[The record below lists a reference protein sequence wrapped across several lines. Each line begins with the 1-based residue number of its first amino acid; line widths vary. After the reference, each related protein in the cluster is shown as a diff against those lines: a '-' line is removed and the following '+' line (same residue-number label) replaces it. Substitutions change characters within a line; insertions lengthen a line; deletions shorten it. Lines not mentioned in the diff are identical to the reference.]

1 MNDVNPRDLSRP
13 HVWRPAAD
21 VANAKTLLLLHGTGA
36 DEHDLLSLGKAIDP
50 TANLLSPRG
59 LVLESGMNRF
69 FIRYPDG
76 TFDEPSIIDAVKDLA
91 AFIAAAAAEYGF
103 DASNV
108 YAVGFSNGANTSGA
122 LLLLHPESIAG
133 IAAFGTTKSFVVSPN
148 SPDLTGKKVWIAN
161 GAQDGYSPA
170 DKTAAMIEELESLGA
185 EVELFMHAGG
195 HQIVMEHVQQIHRK
209 LA

>member
-21 VANAKTLLLLHGTGA
+21 SANARTLLLLHGTGA

-69 FIRYPDG
+69 FMRFPDG
-76 TFDEPSIIDAVKDLA
+76 TFDEPSIIKAADELA
-91 AFIAAAAAEYGF
+91 SFIAAAVGEYGF
-103 DASNV
+103 DASKV
-108 YAVGFSNGANTSGA
+108 FAVGFSNGANAAGA
-122 LLLLHPESIAG
+122 LLLLHPSSIAG
-133 IAAFGTTKSFVVSPN
+133 VAAFGTSKAFVVSPN
-148 SPDLTGKKVWIAN
+148 APDLTGKRVWIAN
-161 GAQDGYSPA
+161 GSQDSYSPA
-170 DKTAAMIEELESLGA
+170 DKTAAMIEEFESLGA
-185 EVELFMHAGG
+185 EVDLMMHSGG
-195 HQIVMEHVQQIHRK
+195 HQIVMDHVQQIHRK